1 MAMKSI
7 KEIKALEEGKCVLEQ
22 INDCG
27 WDSDVYVG
35 NCLVD
40 MYVKCGEH
48 GRCAESVQ
56 QNAILRCGCFAN
68 MVNQISV
75 CKVLQNVDL
84 LSSEVKDWSHFMQDA
99 VPHCG
104 F

>member
-22 INDCG
+22 IIDCG

-56 QNAILRCGCFAN
+56 QNAILRCGC
-68 MVNQISV
+68 
-75 CKVLQNVDL
+75 L
-84 LSSEVKDWSHFMQDA
+84 LIW
-99 VPHCG
+99 
-104 F
+104 

>member
-1 MAMKSI
+1 MCRDCSTKCHL
-7 KEIKALEEGKCVLEQ
+7 EIWLL
-22 INDCG
+22 
-27 WDSDVYVG
+27 
-35 NCLVD
+35 
-40 MYVKCGEH
+40 
-48 GRCAESVQ
+48 
-56 QNAILRCGCFAN
+56 AN

-84 LSSEVKDWSHFMQDA
+84 LSSEVKGWSHFMQDA